1 MATSR
6 GSEHFPGRGSRC
18 RGGRIAMDVIEKVLR
33 MRPECGRYL
42 TEALSQRQAD
52 GASISSLRLFT
63 FNGTVF
69 TVAGIR
75 NIVLTGSE
83 GRDQRLHGQ
92 VAILACIH
100 QPGLDPHPEFRQ
112 VLAAA
117 GLPPRKILVGAPLVD
132 HPSEHTV
139 NN

>member
-1 MATSR
+1 MPR
-6 GSEHFPGRGSRC
+6 
-18 RGGRIAMDVIEKVLR
+18 GRIVVDVIEEVLR
-33 MRPECGRYL
+33 MRPECGRYV

-52 GASISSLRLFT
+52 GASVSSLQLFT
-63 FNGTVF
+63 FNETVF
-69 TVAGIR
+69 TFAGIR
-75 NIVLTGSE
+75 DIALTGSE

-92 VAILACIH
+92 VAILPCIH

-112 VLAAA
+112 MLAAA
-117 GLPPRKILVGAPLVD
+117 GLPPRKILVGDPLVD